1 MTATV
6 WAISGKQ
13 EIIGIDLV
21 LLIVIAI
28 MIWARWRGQ
37 SQTAMTASRFP
48 PPWSIG
54 ELNDACFVVR
64 SASDCLCSGRAP
76 QWRLE

>member
-1 MTATV
+1 MARMTAIV

-28 MIWARWRGQ
+28 MIWARWRGHRKQ
-37 SQTAMTASRFP
+37 R
-48 PPWSIG
+48 
-54 ELNDACFVVR
+54 
-64 SASDCLCSGRAP
+64 
-76 QWRLE
+76 

>member
-6 WAISGKQ
+6 LLVWAIFGGLNKQ

-28 MIWARWRGQ
+28 TIWARWRRQQLWKLAARGKLRP
-37 SQTAMTASRFP
+37 A
-48 PPWSIG
+48 
-54 ELNDACFVVR
+54 
-64 SASDCLCSGRAP
+64 
-76 QWRLE
+76 